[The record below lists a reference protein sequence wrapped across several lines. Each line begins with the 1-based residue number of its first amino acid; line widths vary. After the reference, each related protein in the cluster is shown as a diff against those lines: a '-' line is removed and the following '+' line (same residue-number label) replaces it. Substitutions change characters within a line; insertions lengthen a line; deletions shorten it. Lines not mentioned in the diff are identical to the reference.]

1 MGRKPKSPSHKQ
13 ASKLML
19 YLTKREKVQLESL
32 AIKSGR
38 HQADLAR
45 TALRSAFAHPEV
57 FEMQYPE
64 YRDNSSKT
72 DGSHPDY
79 ILRKDGEFFPEDPV
93 KVIEDTRDQRGVI
106 QRVEGRVAWVKFDAQ
121 DDLEPIPFE
130 QLVYWDDEDESWIHR
145 GRPAQQPE
153 TVRTPEG
160 PISLP
165 TMVETFWSAGS
176 VTVARDDAPKCT
188 AALLQQDER
197 FAVHAMG
204 DYAQITKE

>member
-1 MGRKPKSPSHKQ
+1 MGRKPKLPSHKQ

-32 AIKSGR
+32 AMKSGR
-38 HQADLAR
+38 HQAELAR

-64 YRDNSSKT
+64 YRDNSPKL
-72 DGSHPDY
+72 DGSHPTY
-79 ILRKDGEFFPEDPV
+79 IARKEGEFFPEDPV
-93 KVIEDTRDQRGVI
+93 KVIQDTRDQRGVI
-106 QRVEGRVAWVKFDAQ
+106 ERIEDQMAWVKFDGQ
-121 DDLEPIPFE
+121 EELEPIPFD

-145 GRPAQQPE
+145 GRPAQSPE
-153 TVRTPEG
+153 IVQTPEG
-160 PISLP
+160 LLSLP
-165 TMVETFWSAGS
+165 AMIETFWSDGS

-188 AALLQQDER
+188 AALLQHNEH
-197 FAVHAMG
+197 FVVHGMG